1 MKSNEITA
9 KGNRMKKLISIIVLS
24 CFLMLLCSGCKNI
37 KIEEAE
43 REQLDYTV
51 LQQDE
56 VPETIKEL
64 IEQRKVKEFQ
74 LTYKSG
80 EDLYLFKGYGQQMM
94 QELIREHGHKNL
106 RLYVESHNHRAIH
119 IYEKFGFQYVKNYGD
134 SDTVRIMIRKAT
146 VQPTPVAV

>member
-74 LTYKSG
+74 LTYKSD
-80 EDLYLFKGYGQQMM
+80 EDLYLFKGYGQQMTGGYSI
-94 QELIREHGHKNL
+94 QVVDLSESKNGIFFETKLIGPMEADIGGEPS
-106 RLYVESHNHRAIH
+106 YPFI
-119 IYEKFGFQYVKNYGD
+119 GVKIKYQD
-134 SDTVRIMIRKAT
+134 K
-146 VQPTPVAV
+146 PVLFR

>member
-1 MKSNEITA
+1 
-9 KGNRMKKLISIIVLS
+9 
-24 CFLMLLCSGCKNI
+24 MLLCSGCKNI

-74 LTYKSG
+74 LTYKSD
-80 EDLYLFKGYGQQMM
+80 EDLYLFKGYGQQMTGGYSI
-94 QELIREHGHKNL
+94 QVVDLSESKNGIFFETKLIGPMEADIGGEPS
-106 RLYVESHNHRAIH
+106 YPFI
-119 IYEKFGFQYVKNYGD
+119 GVKIKYQD
-134 SDTVRIMIRKAT
+134 K
-146 VQPTPVAV
+146 PVLFR